1 MCKKCLEGK
10 SLNPLARIMEE
21 VDVIKEA
28 IVKVNKDSNSLA
40 AILDVNKTERVEMS
54 NILNN
59 SQDLLNEGL
68 KVLKLITKDKI

>member
-59 SQDLLNEGL
+59 SQDLLDEGF

>member
-21 VDVIKEA
+21 VDAIKEA
-28 IVKVNKDSNSLA
+28 TVKVNKDANSLA
-40 AILDVNKTERVEMS
+40 AILKVNKTERVEMS
-54 NILNN
+54 NLLNN
-59 SQDLLNEGL
+59 SQDLLDEGF

>member
-21 VDVIKEA
+21 VDVINE
-28 IVKVNKDSNSLA
+28 
-40 AILDVNKTERVEMS
+40 TERVEMS